1 MFFFNRRRSHQATQ
15 RYRTTTTGV
24 FLGLEQQYLA
34 KIQQK
39 KPATPFATSFFA
51 GVLALLDKIVGV
63 VSSVVIVVSILIA
76 MVVFAP
82 QVFYSLTPANQAQSA
97 LASEQQK
104 NLQNSQQNT
113 QQPPKSSRYIPQKDT
128 TLPEGDW
135 LVIPRIGVRTELLKT
150 DNPDEALMEGVWKV
164 PGYGLPGQLDKPI
177 ILVAHRYGWEWW
189 WQSDYWRYNS
199 FYYLPETEPGDRVEV
214 ISDQHKWVYEI
225 YAGEEGTEIS
235 DYDADMI
242 LYTCKYLTSPV
253 RHFRYA
259 RLVMEE

>member
-1 MFFFNRRRSHQATQ
+1 MFFFNRLRSHQAIQ
-15 RYRTTTTGV
+15 RYRTTSNRV
-24 FLGLEQQYLA
+24 FLGFEQQYVA
-34 KIQQK
+34 KVRQK
-39 KPATPFATSFFA
+39 TPATSFAAPIFA
-51 GVLALLDKIVGV
+51 GLLALLDKIVGV
-63 VSSVVIVVSILIA
+63 VSSMVIVVSILIA

-82 QVFYSLTPANQAQSA
+82 QLFYSLTPAKQAQSA
-97 LASEQQK
+97 LASEQQIT
-104 NLQNSQQNT
+104 QQNN
-113 QQPPKSSRYIPQKDT
+113 QQPPKSSRYMPQKDT

-177 ILVAHRYGWEWW
+177 IFVAHRYGWEWW

-199 FYYLPETEPGDRVEV
+199 FYYLPETEPGDRIEV

-225 YAGEEGTEIS
+225 YAGEEGTDIS